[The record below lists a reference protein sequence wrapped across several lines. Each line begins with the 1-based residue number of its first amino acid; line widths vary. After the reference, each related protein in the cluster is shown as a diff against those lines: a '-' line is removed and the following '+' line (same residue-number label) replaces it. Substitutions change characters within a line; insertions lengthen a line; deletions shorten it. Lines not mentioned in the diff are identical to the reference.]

1 MKKLLMLFTLALA
14 TAFASAQENYDYQ
27 NDEIRTLFSK
37 NKKNGAY
44 GAISYGY
51 SQIDGEDALVS
62 GARAAFII
70 DQSFAIGL
78 GGYGF
83 VNNLD
88 YHSYINEQPVEY
100 TLAGGYGGLLLE
112 PIIGGRNPVH
122 FSFPVLFG
130 IGGAAMIQD
139 YGHNHWDDYLVD
151 DIDNDVFFVVE
162 PSVELEFN
170 LTRYFRAAA
179 FVSYR
184 HTSRLDL
191 YDTNPEVLRGFSFGT
206 TFKFGTF

>member
-1 MKKLLMLFTLALA
+1 MKKLTMLFALALA
-14 TAFASAQENYDYQ
+14 TAFAFAQEDYDYQ
-27 NDEIRTLFSK
+27 NDEIRTVFSK
-37 NKKNGAY
+37 HKSNGAY
-44 GAISYGY
+44 GAVSFGY
-51 SQIDGEDALVS
+51 SQIDGEDALMS

-70 DQSFAIGL
+70 DQTFAVGL

-88 YHSYINEQPVEY
+88 YHSYINDNMVEY

-112 PIIGGRNPVH
+112 PIIGGNNPVH
-122 FSFPVLFG
+122 FSFPILLG
-130 IGGAAMIQD
+130 IGGAALIQD
-139 YGHNHWDDYLVD
+139 YGHDFRDHYRLD

-191 YDTNPEVLRGFSFGT
+191 YETNPEVLRGFNFGT
-206 TFKFGTF
+206 TFKFGKF